1 MAGWLDVNIKPFGS
15 PLRSLR
21 GSCRAP
27 AQPVPGEEV
36 VSPFLLKCPEVV
48 AWMHRVIIAT
58 WRGGRAPDSWRH
70 ALLVALWKG
79 KGTRL
84 LGDN

>member
-1 MAGWLDVNIKPFGS
+1 
-15 PLRSLR
+15 
-21 GSCRAP
+21 
-27 AQPVPGEEV
+27 
-36 VSPFLLKCPEVV
+36 
-48 AWMHRVIIAT
+48 MHRVIIAT

-84 LGDN
+84 LGDNYRGVTLISLTSKVYVHLLHQRIREHLLAGLHEAQCGFRPGRGTGD